1 MKTIDQK
8 TRQTEEPPYPNAKA
22 SGSVLAHDQ
31 STVSSAFPSARP
43 LPSHEKRDS
52 FDFDLL
58 NQIDTDENMPP
69 PRQSTYKGKERS
81 LEKRILND
89 DSSDYGMDDENDF
102 VDANFLASL
111 DKVEKDALEGK
122 TFSDTQLSKF
132 DGGKR
137 ESSRSPTLS
146 LEHATSSFAV
156 KKEIIEIDDDSE
168 EDPDKENAFV
178 PMRHVRR
185 RTEDHR
191 EIPRGRSPA
200 TSPKWVV
207 SQVSTQRKA
216 KGRVA
221 PDNVIAISDSD

>member
-1 MKTIDQK
+1 MDQRTGQK
-8 TRQTEEPPYPNAKA
+8 EEPPYSNAKA
-22 SGSVLAHDQ
+22 SGSVLTHDH

-43 LPSHEKRDS
+43 LSSHEKRNS

-58 NQIDTDENMPP
+58 DQVDTDENMPP
-69 PRQSTYKGKERS
+69 PKHPTYKGKERS
-81 LEKRILND
+81 PEKRTLND

-102 VDANFLASL
+102 VDANFLATL

-122 TFSDTQLSKF
+122 TFSDTQLSKL

-146 LEHATSSFAV
+146 LEHAASSFAV
-156 KKEIIEIDDDSE
+156 KNEVIEIDDDSE

-191 EIPRGRSPA
+191 EFPRGRSPA
-200 TSPKWVV
+200 TSPKWVA

-216 KGRVA
+216 KARVA
-221 PDNVIAISDSD
+221 PDDVIAISDSD

>member
-1 MKTIDQK
+1 MDQRI
-8 TRQTEEPPYPNAKA
+8 RQKEEPPYVNAKA
-22 SGSVLAHDQ
+22 SGSASAHDQ
-31 STVSSAFPSARP
+31 SSVSSAFI
-43 LPSHEKRDS
+43 PSHEKRDS
-52 FDFDLL
+52 FDFDFLD
-58 NQIDTDENMPP
+58 QIDTDENMPS

-89 DSSDYGMDDENDF
+89 DGSDYGMDDENDF

-132 DGGKR
+132 DGGKE
-137 ESSRSPTLS
+137 ESSPSPTLS
-146 LEHATSSFAV
+146 SEHATSSFAV